1 EGAGVQPLPGGTL
14 PASGERPA
22 GLHGSADAPP
32 RRRRS
37 GRRDRR
43 RHCPANAGLC
53 RLQRPE
59 RRLARARAVGRASSG
74 ADVRP
79 HRPRRPDLSFGVQ
92 HRGFPRAA
100 DAAAG
105 PRLPP
110 RTRGTDLVRSLHLCL
125 GAAVGPERASPRA
138 HFAQHV
144 RDRLSAASQSG
155 RDHPDVGRNGPRQPG
170 RSAERHRPQPRP
182 PAGRVPE
189 AWRGRRRD
197 GLHRRAL
204 FRCRAAVAAGHLFR
218 TSARA
223 ERTRGNRLRTDQR
236 RLPWPRPGPAQPSRR
251 PIGRD
256 GLPLQRDRRIS
267 PDPRPYLRAFRA
279 RPICVEA
286 AAQLRAVRG
295 GQLHGRARLRS
306 GRPARRHGIR
316 NPGRDPHRK
325 RGSGEREQG
334 RAGGLHLLGS
344 CDGPRP
350 RQPRRRCR
358 FPTPRFCRR
367 RRAGEFQPLRARRR
381 LRSPAHPDRLEQQA
395 ARPALPGLAYDQ
407 AVPVELLMM
416 RNHKPAFR
424 ASRNRLLIS
433 CATVAIATAGLL
445 PQKAQAQAVQ
455 GTIGSITGT
464 VTRTNTTSTSET
476 ITIGSPTATINW
488 TPTGQPNGNG
498 NIDFLPAGNVA
509 TFQGTTNAGDF
520 TVLNRIVPSGAFPI
534 ELNGT
539 VQSFLANNAVGG
551 NIWFYSPN
559 GILIGATAVF
569 NVGGLLLTTAD
580 PGNNWSTTAGGFTAN
595 MGPASSTSFVTVSN
609 GAQINAQ
616 SSYVAI
622 VAPKITQAGS
632 VNVNGS
638 VAYVAAEQATLTF
651 NQGLFDIAVDVGTDD
666 PNGIIHT
673 GSTTGTG
680 NATSADNHSIYMV
693 AVPKNQALTML
704 LGGTVGFSDVQG
716 ATVQNG
722 QIILSAG
729 YNVTSGIGAVPV
741 DGLQLGGAF
750 PS

>member
-155 RDHPDVGRNGPRQPG
+155 RDHPHVGRNGPRQPG
-170 RSAERHRPQPRP
+170 RSAERHRPQLRP

-189 AWRGRRRD
+189 AWRG
-197 GLHRRAL
+197 
-204 FRCRAAVAAGHLFR
+204 
-218 TSARA
+218 
-223 ERTRGNRLRTDQR
+223 
-236 RLPWPRPGPAQPSRR
+236 PGPAQPSRR

-267 PDPRPYLRAFRA
+267 PDPRPYLRAVRA

-395 ARPALPGLAYDQ
+395 AGPAFPGLAYDQ

-416 RNHKPAFR
+416 RNHKPAFS

-445 PQKAQAQAVQ
+445 PQKAQAQAFQ

-520 TVLNRIVPSGAFPI
+520 TVINRIVPSGAFPI

-704 LGGTVGFSDVQG
+704 LGGTVGF
-716 ATVQNG
+716 
-722 QIILSAG
+722 
-729 YNVTSGIGAVPV
+729 
-741 DGLQLGGAF
+741 
-750 PS
+750 